1 MMENSKTPP
10 YKIKPSFSGHE
21 TFPFR
26 YTWLKKG
33 VDAVTKDSSVFT
45 SDRATI
51 TLGVGKNMVRSI
63 RHWCTAAGLI
73 RAKSDRT
80 RFEPT
85 TLGSA
90 IFADDGFDPYL
101 EDTATLWLIHAQLAA
116 NANRA
121 TTWYWAFGVFA
132 QSDFRKERFSSELLD
147 WSERNGANRI
157 SENSI
162 KRDVDCFLRTYVPSR
177 LTKTTILEETF
188 NCPLVELDLI
198 SDSSDETTYQF
209 HRGPKDSLPTEV
221 FVAALSQFWES
232 QFADRNSLALG
243 EIAYS
248 PKSPGKIFKLD
259 IDSIVQYLEDVETL
273 TDGALRYDETAGL
286 KQVYRDRKIDPIGLL
301 HRYYKP

>member
-1 MMENSKTPP
+1 MQNSKSRPDN
-10 YKIKPSFSGHE
+10 IKPSFSGHE

-33 VDAVTKDSSVFT
+33 VDAVSNDSAVFT

-63 RHWCTAAGLI
+63 RHWCITAGLI
-73 RAKSDRT
+73 RAMADRT
-80 RFEPT
+80 HFQPT
-85 TLGSA
+85 DFGKA
-90 IFADDGFDPYL
+90 IFSDDGLDPYL

-132 QSDFRKERFSSELLD
+132 QSEFRKERFTSDLIA
-147 WSERNGANRI
+147 WSERNGAKRI

-177 LTKTTILEETF
+177 LTKGTILEDTF
-188 NCPLVELDLI
+188 NCPLVELGLI
-198 SDSSDETTYQF
+198 SDSADEMTYQF
-209 HRGPKDSLPTEV
+209 HRGPKDSLPTAV
-221 FVAALSQFWES
+221 FAAALSQFWES
-232 QFADRNSLALG
+232 QFGDDRNSLALG

-248 PKSPGKIFKLD
+248 PKSPGNIFKLD
-259 IDSIVQYLEDVETL
+259 VDSVVQYLEEVEAL
-273 TDGALRYDETAGL
+273 TDGALRYDESAGL
-286 KQVYRDRKIDPIGLL
+286 KQVYRDRKIDPMELL
-301 HRYYKP
+301 HHYYKS